1 MKLRDVLATERTI
14 VPLPATTL
22 EGAAAALLERLVV
35 ARGVLDE
42 AKLRRRVSEVRRE
55 DVAAMGDRAFL
66 LHYRTDAVGQL
77 LVAVG
82 VAAEP
87 IRQQVN
93 DEERSARVVLMVV
106 TPPRFAARYLQVVA
120 AFARMLRKPEALAA
134 VYAAPDA
141 ASMLEL
147 DNIQDIALPEQL
159 AVRDVMSYQPRTIR
173 ADASLREAARLLART
188 GLGALP
194 VVDDDERVLG
204 MLTEREVIR
213 HLVTTQAFTGP
224 DVRASFAPGMAP
236 KTVREAMTR
245 QVLCVASEQP
255 LAEVASL
262 MSNKDVDKVPVV
274 REGRLIGF
282 LTRGDIVR
290 KLIGS

>member
-22 EGAAAALLERLVV
+22 EGAAAALLDRRAV
-35 ARGVLDE
+35 ARGFPAE
-42 AKLRRRVSEVRRE
+42 AKLRGRVSEVRRE

-77 LVAVG
+77 WVAVG

-204 MLTEREVIR
+204 MLTEREVIP
-213 HLVTTQAFTGP
+213 HLVTTQTSPGP
-224 DVRASFAPGMAP
+224 DVRASCAPGTA
-236 KTVREAMTR
+236 
-245 QVLCVASEQP
+245 
-255 LAEVASL
+255 
-262 MSNKDVDKVPVV
+262 
-274 REGRLIGF
+274 
-282 LTRGDIVR
+282 
-290 KLIGS
+290 